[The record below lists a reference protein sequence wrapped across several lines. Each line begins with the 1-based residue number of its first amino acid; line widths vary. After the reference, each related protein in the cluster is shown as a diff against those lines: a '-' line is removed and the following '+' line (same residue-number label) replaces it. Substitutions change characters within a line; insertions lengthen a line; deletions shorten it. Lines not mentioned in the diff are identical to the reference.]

1 MDQSNSASSLK
12 EQIYSANLLQNAYYF
27 SPPIPIILLQN
38 IQPCLLDTAVLHW
51 FLGPRLIDPG
61 AGRERG
67 VTTHTR
73 ISERLEV
80 SGSGIK
86 NGCRQMET
94 ILHVYGCKAAHI
106 NRSAASQIIF
116 CVAWTDDGE
125 KLSSVSASRIIILK
139 LDLTF
144 NHAKLKGQ

>member
-38 IQPCLLDTAVLHW
+38 IHPCLLDTAVLHW

-80 SGSGIK
+80 SG
-86 NGCRQMET
+86 
-94 ILHVYGCKAAHI
+94 
-106 NRSAASQIIF
+106 
-116 CVAWTDDGE
+116 
-125 KLSSVSASRIIILK
+125 
-139 LDLTF
+139 
-144 NHAKLKGQ
+144 